1 MSKKKIAIA
10 VLVLLLLAMVSV
22 LVMLYVSSGLL
33 VKYLNLGDLTPHLS
47 LPLDLAKFGTKK
59 EKGFGIIALVV
70 SVGLPVMLFG
80 IIAYAALAP
89 KKRELHG
96 SARFATRR
104 ELVKSGLLQ
113 SDKPDDQYPS
123 ILVGKQDKDF
133 YSSVA
138 SNSCS
143 WPRLHARVRAL
154 AS

>member
-89 KKRELHG
+89 KKREFTRLGTVRHA
-96 SARFATRR
+96 ARTGQEWFTT
-104 ELVKSGLLQ
+104 
-113 SDKPDDQYPS
+113 
-123 ILVGKQDKDF
+123 I
-133 YSSVA
+133 
-138 SNSCS
+138 
-143 WPRLHARVRAL
+143 
-154 AS
+154 